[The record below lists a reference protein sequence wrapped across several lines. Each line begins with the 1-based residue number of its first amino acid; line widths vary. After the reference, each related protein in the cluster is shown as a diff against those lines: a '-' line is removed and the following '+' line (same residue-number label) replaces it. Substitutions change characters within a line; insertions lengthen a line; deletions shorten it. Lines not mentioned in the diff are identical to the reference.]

1 MDIKSRILGIELVEW
16 RKLKD
21 LQPDNIKLPQNY
33 DHIKRSIKKHGFSQ
47 PFFVWENK
55 NEYFTIDGHTRK
67 TVMLEM
73 AADGENIPEKLHGV
87 LIDAKNKKEA
97 IKILLDVY
105 NQRHN
110 QIAGEV
116 LYDWLNVEEIEP
128 DEVNIES
135 LDVSIDHENN
145 KIDKKPGD
153 QDALNTVTVEYQSE
167 GEKIKLLKFLRQL
180 NFSYQIN

>member
-1 MDIKSRILGIELVEW
+1 MSIKSRILGAELVDW
-16 RKLKD
+16 RNLKD

-33 DHIKRSIKKHGFSQ
+33 DHIKSSIKKHGFSQ
-47 PFFVWENK
+47 PFFVWKQK
-55 NEYFTIDGHTRK
+55 NDYFTIDGHTRK

-73 AADGENIPEKLHGV
+73 VADGEVIPDRLHGV

-105 NQRHN
+105 NQKHN
-110 QIAGEV
+110 QIAGEI
-116 LYDWLNVEEIEP
+116 LFEWLNVEDIEP

-135 LDVSIDHENN
+135 LDVSIDHESN
-145 KIDKKPGD
+145 KIDKNQSS
-153 QDALNTVTVEYQSE
+153 QDVMNTVTVEYASE

>member
-1 MDIKSRILGIELVEW
+1 MEIKSRILGVELVEW

-21 LQPDNIKLPQNY
+21 LQPDNIKLPYNY
-33 DHIKRSIKKHGFSQ
+33 GHIKSSIKKHGFSQ
-47 PFFVWENK
+47 PFFVWKQK
-55 NEYFTIDGHTRK
+55 NEYYTIDGHTRK

-73 AADGENIPEKLHGV
+73 VADGEVIPEKLHGV
-87 LIDAKNKKEA
+87 LVDAKNKKEA

-105 NQRHN
+105 NQKHN
-110 QIAGEV
+110 PIAGEV
-116 LYDWLNVEEIEP
+116 LYDWLNIEEIEP

-135 LDVSIDHENN
+135 LDVSINHEDG
-145 KIDKKPGD
+145 KIDKKP
-153 QDALNTVTVEYQSE
+153 QDDEMNTITVEYQSE